1 MNAMTIFTCRLFS
14 VLDRIL
20 RPDPQW
26 MEDVAGR
33 KVIGLLLATV
43 LGFGLYGFTV
53 GVWKA
58 QEMGWYVAAK
68 MPLLIMLTLGCN
80 ALLNG
85 ILGMLL
91 HGSLSFRQSLMA
103 LLWANATA
111 AVLLASL
118 APVTLGLA
126 WNAPEANAANTETA
140 HAGYLLTHTLLI
152 AAVGI
157 FSNVHLY
164 RLLHGAGNKGSM
176 ATLIAWLAGN
186 GLLGSQFS
194 WILRP
199 FFGSPGLKVEFLREN
214 ALEGTFYESVWRSL
228 HRVLRG
234 FEVEAAFFLFAAVVM
249 TWIVITGAK
258 KKISPTT
265 LKYHE

>member
-1 MNAMTIFTCRLFS
+1 MFH

-33 KVIGLLLATV
+33 KVIGLLLV
-43 LGFGLYGFTV
+43 IVFGSGLYGYTV

-58 QEMGWYVAAK
+58 PEMGWYVAVK
-68 MPLLIMLTLGCN
+68 MPLLILLTLGCN

-103 LLWANATA
+103 LLWSSATA

-118 APVTLGLA
+118 SPVTLGLA
-126 WNAPEANAANTETA
+126 WNAPDAKAANIDTA

-164 RLLHGAGNKGSM
+164 RLLHGTGNKGST
-176 ATLIAWLAGN
+176 ATLIAWLLGN

-194 WILRP
+194 WIMRP

-214 ALEGTFYESVWRSL
+214 ALEGKFHESVWRSL
-228 HRVLRG
+228 LRVSRG
-234 FEVEAAFFLFAAVVM
+234 FEWEAIFLLLAAVVM
-249 TWIVITGAK
+249 AWIVITGAK
-258 KKISPTT
+258 KKSQQ
-265 LKYHE
+265 K